1 MAARIFTF
9 VVAVCGAGAAA
20 AAFYSGRMNLML
32 YGSVWRENSLI

>member
-1 MAARIFTF
+1 MAARIFTA
-9 VVAVCGAGAAA
+9 VVAVCGAGAA